1 MLLQDILKAKGIA
14 IFWIAPQATLADAVH
29 ELVTHHIS
37 GAVVGGQAG
46 PGRRPAAGGHP
57 FRARSALRPRRP
69 ARPPRP
75 GGGPGQCP
83 WMDCKVAELMTSE
96 LIIASPADSVEQVM
110 GLMTTKRI
118 RHLPVLSDDRAVG
131 IVSIGDIV
139 KAQHDSLGGKPLYE
153 GLHRPAAV
161 SFPSPSGRGS
171 G

>member
-29 ELVTHHIS
+29 ELVTHHI
-37 GAVVGGQAG
+37 GALLVGEPDPAGGLRLVGILSERDLLYAHAGQRGHLG
-46 PGRRPAAGGHP
+46 PGAA
-57 FRARSALRPRRP
+57 A
-69 ARPPRP
+69 
-75 GGGPGQCP
+75 GQCP

-118 RHLPVLSDDRAVG
+118 RHLPVLSDDRVVG

-139 KAQHDSLGGKPLYE
+139 KAQHDSLAVENRFMKDYIGRPL
-153 GLHRPAAV
+153 
-161 SFPSPSGRGS
+161 
-171 G
+171 